1 MTKAQALAS
10 SFFEALNA
18 RDFDRLARL
27 TDEDVA
33 LDTML
38 GQRTIGREPMRTAI
52 ANYLRHFDE
61 EFLDIVLM
69 SDPFGQR
76 IAADVTAKGRY
87 SETMPGFA
95 KADGQ
100 AYAVPAVFVFEI
112 EDGVII
118 RISHYRNTG
127 AFATALAA

>member
-10 SFFEALNA
+10 RFFEALNA
-18 RDFDRLARL
+18 RDFDQLARI

-38 GQRTIGREPMRTAI
+38 GQRTIGREPMRMAI
-52 ANYLRHFDE
+52 ASYLRHFDE
-61 EFLDIVLM
+61 EFFDIVLM

-87 SETMPGFA
+87 RATMPGFA
-95 KADGQ
+95 TASGQ
-100 AYAVPAVFVFEI
+100 SYAVPAVFVFEI
-112 EDGVII
+112 EDGMII
-118 RISHYRNTG
+118 RISHYRNTS

>member
-10 SFFEALNA
+10 SFFEALNS
-18 RDFDRLARL
+18 RDFDQLARI

-69 SDPFGQR
+69 SDSFGQR

-87 SETMPGFA
+87 RETMPGFA
-95 KADGQ
+95 TASGQ
-100 AYAVPAVFVFEI
+100 SYAVPAVFVFEI
-112 EDGVII
+112 EDGAII
-118 RISHYRNTG
+118 RISHYRNTS